1 MLFVYL
7 VALRLG
13 SSTDFLGIT
22 IQLEVGY
29 TSSAPK
35 VEKEVLAVRGLPRTK
50 IPVEKMENA
59 LLKHFSKHSKLE
71 ATDCRIINGVG
82 YLTFEDPKGKDNAG
96 YS

>member
-1 MLFVYL
+1 M
-7 VALRLG
+7 
-13 SSTDFLGIT
+13 

-59 LLKHFSKHSKLE
+59 LLKYFSRHSKLE
-71 ATDCRIINGVG
+71 ATECRIVKGVG
-82 YLTFEDPKGKDNAG
+82 YLTFEDPKGKDNTG